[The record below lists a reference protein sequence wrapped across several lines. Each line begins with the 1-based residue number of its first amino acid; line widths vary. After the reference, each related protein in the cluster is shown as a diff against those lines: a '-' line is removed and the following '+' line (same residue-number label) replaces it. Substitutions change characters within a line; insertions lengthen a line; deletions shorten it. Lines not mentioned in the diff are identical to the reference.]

1 MADNLTIPA
10 TDSVVAADDVDSVF
24 FQRVKLDAGGDGLS
38 VPIEAGQQTASE
50 SLPVVIAS
58 DQPAIPVSLS
68 GGATAANQATAN
80 LALATID
87 GHIDAVEASLT
98 AIAAELAQKTE
109 PADQQHVIV
118 DSSALP
124 SGAATSANQSTANT
138 SLSSIASNTAS
149 KAVSTSDVHVPSS
162 NTAAVLTFSAAG
174 GGISHALSGVAWSYS
189 GGDPTGGNLKIE
201 DGSGNVVF
209 SVDITSQGPGF
220 FPFPRPKKGT
230 ANTAMIITLAA
241 GGSGVTGK
249 VNALNHWT
257 E

>member
-1 MADNLTIPA
+1 MDNLTIPA
-10 TDSVVAADDVDSVF
+10 TDAVVAADDVSDVF
-24 FQRVKLDAGGDGLS
+24 YQVVKLDGGGDGLS
-38 VPIEAGQQTASE
+38 VPLVAGQQLAVA

-58 DQPAIPVSLS
+58 NQSAIPVSLS
-68 GGATAANQATAN
+68 GSATAANQATAN
-80 LALATID
+80 TSLSTITGHVDGIESALA
-87 GHIDAVEASLT
+87 SL
-98 AIAAELAQKTE
+98 AAELGQKTE

-138 SLSSIASNTAS
+138 SLSSIATGVGS
-149 KAVSTSDVHVPSS
+149 KAVSTSDVHAPAS
-162 NTAAVLTFSAAG
+162 NTAAVLTYAAG
-174 GGISHALSGVAWSYS
+174 GAGVSHVIDTVAWSYS

-201 DGSGNVVF
+201 NGSGQTIF

-230 ANTAMIITLAA
+230 ANTALIITLAA
-241 GGSGVTGK
+241 GGSGITGK
-249 VNALNHWT
+249 INANHWT